1 VHLIV
6 PVELNEYY
14 YVQVYNTKIPF
25 FIFYCYER
33 RLTQISILE
42 HLIVPVE
49 SNEYYY
55 LSVMCR
61 LQHIE
66 MKYRLHVCCSI
77 EESVSC
83 LEQRPSTEITPPNIN
98 VVTQ

>member
-1 VHLIV
+1 M
-6 PVELNEYY
+6 
-14 YVQVYNTKIPF
+14 
-25 FIFYCYER
+25 
-33 RLTQISILE
+33 

-55 LSVMCR
+55 AKKSVYHPLDVSLMCS

-66 MKYRLHVCCSI
+66 MKYRLHVCWLI
-77 EESVSC
+77 EETVSC
-83 LEQRPSTEITPPNIN
+83 LEQRPSTESAPPIIN